1 MQLKPVMKDK
11 KRVNLQTF
19 GCQMNEYDSEKI
31 LRVLNEE
38 NYVYIDSP
46 EKADLIILNTCSV
59 REKAEQKVY
68 SQLGRFRPLKEK
80 NPNLLIGVGGCVA
93 QQEGQAILKRDPNVS
108 LVFGTDNLFDLPD
121 LLQQAQQGKRV
132 VQTDRVAHRQK
143 VRNYIPDFAFDLPE
157 SRIKSYISITKG
169 CNNFCTFCIVP
180 TTRGL
185 EVSRE
190 PENIVEETIKLADKG
205 VKEICLLGQNV
216 NSYRTKGVNF
226 VELLRRLDQIEGIQ
240 RIRFTSPHP
249 KDFHAEL
256 ADALHDL
263 PSVCEHM
270 HLPLQA
276 GSDRILK
283 RMKRRYSLEQFL
295 EKVDLL
301 RSRLPHAGLSTD
313 LIVGFPGETDE
324 DFQNTMDAIQTI
336 RFNQIYA
343 FKYSIRPG
351 TPAEKYDGQL
361 DESVKVE
368 RLRVLLQAQ
377 EQIVAE
383 IQQDLQGKEQEV
395 LVEGTH
401 PKDISSRSG
410 KSRENLSVV
419 IQNSQ
424 AQLGD
429 LVHVQITGAKK
440 YSLEARELTKQS
452 EIS

>member
-1 MQLKPVMKDK
+1 MQDK
-11 KRVNLQTF
+11 KVNIQTF
-19 GCQMNEYDSEKI
+19 GCQMNEYDSEKM

-38 NYVYIDSP
+38 NYTYVDSP
-46 EKADLIILNTCSV
+46 DYADLIILNTCSV

-68 SQLGRFRPLKEK
+68 SQLGRFRPLKVK
-80 NPNLLIGVGGCVA
+80 NPDLLIGVGGCVA
-93 QQEGQAILKRDPNVS
+93 QQEGQAILRRDPNVNF
-108 LVFGTDNLFDLPD
+108 VFGTDNLFDLPD
-121 LLQQAQQGKRV
+121 MLQQAKQGRRV
-132 VQTDRVAHRQK
+132 VQTQRVAYRQK
-143 VRNYIPDFAFDLPE
+143 VRNYIPDFAFNLPE

-190 PENIVEETIKLADKG
+190 PENIIEEATKLADKG

-226 VELLRRLDQIEGIQ
+226 VELLRQLDQIEGIQ

-256 ADALHDL
+256 ADALRDF

-283 RMKRRYSLEQFL
+283 RMKRRYTLEQFL

-301 RSRLPHAGLSTD
+301 RSKIPHAGLSTD

-324 DFQNTMDAIQTI
+324 DFEQTLYAIQKI

-361 DESVKVE
+361 EDSVKVE
-368 RLRVLLQAQ
+368 RLRTLLEVQ
-377 EQIVAE
+377 EQIVEE
-383 IQQDLQGKEQEV
+383 IQQELQGKEQEV
-395 LVEGTH
+395 LVEGSH
-401 PKDISSRSG
+401 PKDVRSRSG

-424 AQLGD
+424 AKLGD
-429 LVHVQITGAKK
+429 LVRVKITGTKK
-440 YSLEARELTKQS
+440 YSLEAQEMPRPLATF
-452 EIS
+452 